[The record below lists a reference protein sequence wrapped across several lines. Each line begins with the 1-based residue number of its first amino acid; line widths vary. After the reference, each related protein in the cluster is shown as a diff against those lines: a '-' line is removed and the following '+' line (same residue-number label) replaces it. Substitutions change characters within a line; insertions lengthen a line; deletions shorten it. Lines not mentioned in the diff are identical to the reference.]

1 MTPPKAPVQHLTVAD
16 LAARWDTTRWAIYAR
31 KKRGDVPPPMRLT
44 GGPRGPLLWNEK
56 DVEAWER
63 QHLIRA

>member
-1 MTPPKAPVQHLTVAD
+1 MSPPRTVRHLTVGD

-44 GGPRGPLLWNEK
+44 GGPRGRLLWREK

-63 QHLIRA
+63 DRLVST